1 VADPQGVAWEHF
13 HTLMDI
19 LDILLLSTPFTFTS
33 DQPIVF
39 LNWDGVADADLT
51 DPFQIDPDATTDDTY

>member
-1 VADPQGVAWEHF
+1 
-13 HTLMDI
+13 MDI
-19 LDILLLSTPFTFTS
+19 LDILLLSTPFTFAS